1 MTILIEK
8 TAIGTPLSING
19 LSLCK
24 GVALIP
30 PIPDIPAGFQTGTS
44 RQLKGDHK
52 FSKFHAVR
60 ASAAFAVGVHA
71 GLCGPGYALSLTAEG
86 ELDEVHQVLTLTI
99 EDDEAM
105 AGIFLGAG
113 MSVEITLG
121 CEFYKVYTHHHVPH
135 WGWRTGPGIELS
147 ASVDAFKAAVDLI
160 AAVLNVEDLIPKVC
174 AEQATDLAGTPLA
187 MIGES
192 SDQYAA
198 RNGVLQ
204 LDCIFSLPINLW
216 AVIVVAAAATLEIP
230 WLDIASAAVIA
241 IHEALDVTLSS
252 IGFGPTIGVDV
263 PVLLQIADVAVDGV
277 RFDRTDVQGN
287 QWIGQK
293 AAGQESVSTDPKEL
307 AFNMAHNCGVDFTV
321 GLYVEVQLV
330 ELFHAG
336 VSGDIGIMALF
347 DKEPFHGGVVHHTL
361 KNDIGETVLTAAC
374 ACEALPSDRGW
385 IDVEFL

>member
-1 MTILIEK
+1 MAISIEK
-8 TAIGTPLSING
+8 TTIGTPLSLNE
-19 LSLCK
+19 LTLCK

-30 PIPDIPAGFQTGTS
+30 PIPDIPAGFQTGAS
-44 RQLKGDHK
+44 RQLHGDHK

-60 ASAAFAVGVHA
+60 ATAAFAVGVHA
-71 GLCGPGYALSLTAEG
+71 GLCGPGYALSLSAEG
-86 ELDEVHQVLTLTI
+86 ELDEQTLTLTI

-121 CEFYKVYTHHHVPH
+121 CEFYKVYTHHYVPH
-135 WGWRTGPGIELS
+135 WGWRTGPSIELS

-160 AAVLNVEDLIPKVC
+160 GAVLNIEDLIPAVC

-192 SDQYAA
+192 SDQYTA

-216 AVIVVAAAATLEIP
+216 AVIVVAAAATVEIP

-263 PVLLQIADVAVDGV
+263 PVLLEIATVAVDGV
-277 RFDRTDVQGN
+277 RFERTDVQGN
-287 QWIGQK
+287 QWIGHK
-293 AAGQESVSTDPKEL
+293 AADQGDVEDSPQEL
-307 AFNMAHNCGVDFTV
+307 AFEMAHNCGVDFTV

-336 VSGDIGIMALF
+336 VSGDIGVMALF
-347 DKEPFHGGVVHHTL
+347 DKEPFHGGTVHHTL
-361 KNDIGETVLTAAC
+361 KNDIGQLVTAAAC
-374 ACEALPSDRGW
+374 ACEAPSSDGGW